1 MPGLKQPVWPQV
13 AGVSP
18 TCPGGFVTGPCILTT
33 IFFTGDEVCGR
44 LVWGCAPGRAP
55 FPEVRK
61 RSMRSTRKIKGTFV
75 GILALVAASA
85 GGQTGSGQFFALDTV
100 TGLDARSVKLEA
112 AEFQGRKAVRLT
124 TDANDGGLALL
135 HGSDLQDGTIE
146 ADLAV
151 KITTPPGVRMPG
163 FTGIAFRAKAD
174 GSEFQVFYLRPK
186 NALAEDQ
193 GMRNHTV
200 QYVAEPGYGWYRLR
214 REWPFV
220 YESYADIQPET
231 WIHLKIEISGR
242 TARIFL
248 NGGRQPSLVVDG
260 LKSSLLRGEVGLW
273 GYAGEESYF
282 ANVRITPAAAQAV
295 RNGADAAGEWT
306 VRYSSD
312 AGPFEG
318 SMKLTR
324 DGNKVS
330 GTWSGGLGN
339 SKSISGTWRDGYVE
353 LQFSAEWPE
362 GRDGA
367 PGPAT
372 AYLEGWIDD
381 TSAKGRMRVEGRSD
395 GRWVAERKI
404 Q

>member
-1 MPGLKQPVWPQV
+1 MEGSLWKRHLNSRLLEVQ
-13 AGVSP
+13 
-18 TCPGGFVTGPCILTT
+18 T
-33 IFFTGDEVCGR
+33 I
-44 LVWGCAPGRAP
+44 P
-55 FPEVRK
+55 
-61 RSMRSTRKIKGTFV
+61 MRSKRKIRGTYAWM
-75 GILALVAASA
+75 LALVVTLSA
-85 GGQTGSGQFFALDTV
+85 GGQTGSPQSFPLDTAA
-100 TGLDARSVKLEA
+100 GLDAHDAKLEA
-112 AEFQGRKAVRLT
+112 AEFKGRKAVRLT
-124 TDANDGGLALL
+124 TDARDGGLALI

-163 FTGIAFRAKAD
+163 FTGIAFRAKPD
-174 GSEFQVFYLRPK
+174 GSEFQMFYLRPN

-193 GMRNHTV
+193 AMRNHAV
-200 QYVAEPGYGWYRLR
+200 QYVAEPEFEWYRLR

-220 YESYADIQPET
+220 YESYAEIQPDAWT
-231 WIHLKIEISGR
+231 HLKIEVSGR

-248 NGGRQPSLVVDG
+248 NGDAKPSLVVDG

-282 ANVRITPAAAQAV
+282 ANVRVTPAAAQPV
-295 RNGADAAGEWT
+295 KNGADATGEWT

-318 SMKLTR
+318 SMKLVR

-330 GTWSGGLGN
+330 GTWSGGLGD
-339 SKSISGTWRDGYVE
+339 SKVISGTWRDGFVE
-353 LQFSAEWPE
+353 IKFTADWPE
-362 GRDGA
+362 DRDGA

-372 AYLEGWIDD
+372 AYLDGWFGD

-395 GRWVAERKI
+395 GRWVAERKMP
-404 Q
+404 